1 MAMCL
6 AVVRLYACG
15 SVGTTCAS
23 TDTDTQEAN
32 NSPTKG
38 LQGGFVI
45 PFSLVY
51 TAIAP
56 LSGVAVSPAG
66 TLQHSR
72 APIRCQ
78 ILGCFQATYIRPRGK
93 RASNALKDVLSLF
106 EGERSSVCFLCPCE
120 WREGEREAAAKEVR
134 AAQISNTYL
143 AAFDVLTRHNER
155 RTAIWPECGC
165 IVPAFPSEPIGSLP
179 SSWLSSNWARPQA
192 ETNGKR
198 CESCLYATP
207 CAQNGADFG
216 SSWRKG
222 LGFI

>member
-1 MAMCL
+1 MGFGQVIHRGLRARTKFAVACFVRDRELQVYFESKGEKKRRTILCWTSSMAMCL

-120 WREGEREAAAKEVR
+120 
-134 AAQISNTYL
+134 
-143 AAFDVLTRHNER
+143 
-155 RTAIWPECGC
+155 
-165 IVPAFPSEPIGSLP
+165 
-179 SSWLSSNWARPQA
+179 
-192 ETNGKR
+192 
-198 CESCLYATP
+198 
-207 CAQNGADFG
+207 
-216 SSWRKG
+216 
-222 LGFI
+222 